1 MIGSATRSPWVRDQ
15 SHTGTLQERS
25 FRERSGGA
33 MAEQETG
40 HDVGHPHPGYSRV
53 GTEHQEDLQ
62 QLVYLWCVHSG

>member
-1 MIGSATRSPWVRDQ
+1 
-15 SHTGTLQERS
+15 
-25 FRERSGGA
+25 

-62 QLVYLWCVHSG
+62 QLVYLWRVHSG